1 MADAARSP
9 GRLEVFQTLR
19 EGLTLLPRAIG
30 PFLLAYLVALG
41 LMVILALVFVLPLQI
56 LRSVLV
62 AEWLGASGLGAKVAE
77 ALPLIS
83 NVVWWIIQ
91 AYVAL
96 CLLVAQYRIAAE
108 VRAGLRP
115 QSREVFYRPD
125 PPLLPLASLVLVL
138 GLGVLVVVFGLGT
151 LMGRSALVLPG
162 VVFLLVFGQA
172 LPAMIF
178 EGTNVKGSL
187 FAGWRLTSGNL
198 LSLLGLTLILL
209 PLAFVPSLLSYLV
222 SKAAGPGASLVII
235 LSTLAVAL
243 FLLFLLSCLSILVA
257 VIVYQ
262 NLRAQ
267 VAGAIPAEQPKTEGV
282 PA

>member
-1 MADAARSP
+1 MADVGSSP
-9 GRLEVFQTLR
+9 GRLVVFRTLR
-19 EGLTLLPRAIG
+19 EGLSLLPRAVG
-30 PFLLAYLVALG
+30 PLLLAYLAALG
-41 LMVILALVFVLPLQI
+41 LMVILGLVFVLPLQI
-56 LRSVLV
+56 LRTVLEV
-62 AEWLGASGLGAKVAE
+62 GGLGASGLGAKVAE

-83 NVVWWIIQ
+83 NVVWWSIQ

-125 PPLLPLASLVLVL
+125 PPLLPLASLVLV
-138 GLGVLVVVFGLGT
+138 VGLGT
-151 LMGRSALVLPG
+151 LLGLSAFVVPG

-178 EGTNVKGSL
+178 DGTNVRGSL
-187 FAGWRLTSGNL
+187 FASWRLTPGNL

-209 PLAFVPSLLSYLV
+209 PLAFLPSLLSYLV
-222 SKAAGPGASLVII
+222 RKAAGPGASLFIV
-235 LSTLAVAL
+235 LPTLAVAL

-262 NLRAQ
+262 HLRAQ
-267 VAGAIPAEQPKTEGV
+267 IAGSIPAEQPETDGV

>member
-1 MADAARSP
+1 MADVGSSP
-9 GRLEVFQTLR
+9 GRLVVFRTLR
-19 EGLTLLPRAIG
+19 EGLSLLPRAVG
-30 PFLLAYLVALG
+30 PLLLAYLAALG
-41 LMVILALVFVLPLQI
+41 LMVILGLVFVLPLQI
-56 LRSVLV
+56 LRTVLEV
-62 AEWLGASGLGAKVAE
+62 GGLGASGLGAKVAE

-83 NVVWWIIQ
+83 NVVWWSIQ

-96 CLLVAQYRIAAE
+96 CLLVAQYRIAAD

-125 PPLLPLASLVLVL
+125 PPLLPLASLVLV
-138 GLGVLVVVFGLGT
+138 VGLGT
-151 LMGRSALVLPG
+151 LMGLSAFVVLG

-178 EGTNVKGSL
+178 EGTNVRGSL
-187 FAGWRLTSGNL
+187 FASWRLTPGNL

-209 PLAFVPSLLSYLV
+209 PLAFLPSLLSYLV
-222 SKAAGPGASLVII
+222 RKAAGPGASLFIV
-235 LSTLAVAL
+235 LPTLAVAL

-262 NLRAQ
+262 HLRAQ
-267 VAGAIPAEQPKTEGV
+267 VAGTTPAEHPETDGV

>member
-9 GRLEVFQTLR
+9 GRLEVFRTLR
-19 EGLTLLPRAIG
+19 EGLSLLPRAIG
-30 PFLLAYLVALG
+30 PLLLLNLAALG
-41 LMVILALVFVLPLQI
+41 LMVVLMIPPVLLVSI
-56 LRSVLV
+56 LRTVMEV
-62 AEWLGASGLGAKVAE
+62 GGLGVSGLGAKVAE

-108 VRAGLRP
+108 IRAGLRP
-115 QSREVFYRPD
+115 QILEVFARPG

-138 GLGVLVVVFGLGT
+138 GLGTLLGFSAFVV
-151 LMGRSALVLPG
+151 PG

-178 EGTNVKGSL
+178 DGTNVKGSL
-187 FAGWRLTSGNL
+187 FASWRLTPGNL

-209 PLAFVPSLLSYLV
+209 PLAFLPSFLSYLV
-222 SKAAGPGASLVII
+222 RKAAGPGASLFIV
-235 LSTLAVAL
+235 LPTLAVAL

-262 NLRAQ
+262 HLRAQ
-267 VAGAIPAEQPKTEGV
+267 VAGTTPAEHPETDGV

>member
-1 MADAARSP
+1 MADVGSSP
-9 GRLEVFQTLR
+9 GRLVVFRTLR
-19 EGLTLLPRAIG
+19 EGLSLLPRAIG

-41 LMVILALVFVLPLQI
+41 LMFILGLVFVLPLQI
-56 LRSVLV
+56 LRTVLEV
-62 AEWLGASGLGAKVAE
+62 GGLGASGLGAKVAE

-83 NVVWWIIQ
+83 NVVWWSIQ

-96 CLLVAQYRIAAE
+96 CLLVAQYRIAAD

-125 PPLLPLASLVLVL
+125 PPLLPLASLVLV
-138 GLGVLVVVFGLGT
+138 VGLGT
-151 LMGRSALVLPG
+151 LLGLSAFVVPG

-178 EGTNVKGSL
+178 EGTNVRGSL
-187 FAGWRLTSGNL
+187 FASWRLTPGNL

-209 PLAFVPSLLSYLV
+209 PLAFLPSLLSYLV
-222 SKAAGPGASLVII
+222 RKAAGPGASLFIV
-235 LSTLAVAL
+235 LPTLAVAL

-262 NLRAQ
+262 HLLAQ
-267 VAGAIPAEQPKTEGV
+267 IAGSIPAEQPETDGV

>member
-1 MADAARSP
+1 MADVGSSP
-9 GRLEVFQTLR
+9 GRLVVFRTLR
-19 EGLTLLPRAIG
+19 EGLSLLPRAIG

-41 LMVILALVFVLPLQI
+41 LMFILALVFVFPLQT
-56 LRSVLV
+56 LSTVLEV
-62 AEWLGASGLGAKVAE
+62 GGLGASGPGAKVAQ

-83 NVVWWIIQ
+83 NVVWWSIQ

-115 QSREVFYRPD
+115 QSREGYYRPD
-125 PPLLPLASLVLVL
+125 PPLLPLASLVLV
-138 GLGVLVVVFGLGT
+138 VGLGT
-151 LMGRSALVLPG
+151 LLGLSAFVVPG

-178 EGTNVKGSL
+178 EGTNVRGSL
-187 FAGWRLTSGNL
+187 FASWRLTPGNL

-209 PLAFVPSLLSYLV
+209 PLAFLPSFLSYLV
-222 SKAAGPGASLVII
+222 RKAAGPGASLFIV
-235 LSTLAVAL
+235 LPTLAVAL

-262 NLRAQ
+262 HLRAQ
-267 VAGAIPAEQPKTEGV
+267 VAGTTPAEHPETDGV

>member
-1 MADAARSP
+1 MADVGSSP
-9 GRLEVFQTLR
+9 GRLVVFRTLR
-19 EGLTLLPRAIG
+19 EGLSLLPRAVG
-30 PFLLAYLVALG
+30 PLLLAYLAALG
-41 LMVILALVFVLPLQI
+41 LMVILGLVFVLPLQI
-56 LRSVLV
+56 LRTVLEV
-62 AEWLGASGLGAKVAE
+62 GGLGASGLGAKVAE

-83 NVVWWIIQ
+83 NVVWWSIQ

-125 PPLLPLASLVLVL
+125 PPLLPLASLVLV
-138 GLGVLVVVFGLGT
+138 VGLGT
-151 LMGRSALVLPG
+151 LLGLSAFVVPG

-178 EGTNVKGSL
+178 DGTNVRGSL
-187 FAGWRLTSGNL
+187 FASWMLTPGNL

-222 SKAAGPGASLVII
+222 RGPGASLFIV
-235 LSTLAVAL
+235 LPTVTVAL

-262 NLRAQ
+262 HLRAQ
-267 VAGAIPAEQPKTEGV
+267 IAGSIPAEHPETDGV

>member
-1 MADAARSP
+1 MADVGSSP
-9 GRLEVFQTLR
+9 GRLVVFRTLR
-19 EGLTLLPRAIG
+19 EGLSLLPRAIG

-41 LMVILALVFVLPLQI
+41 LMFILALVFVFPLQT
-56 LRSVLV
+56 LSTVLEV
-62 AEWLGASGLGAKVAE
+62 GGLGASGPGAKVAQ

-83 NVVWWIIQ
+83 NVVWWSIQ

-125 PPLLPLASLVLVL
+125 PPLLPLASLVLV
-138 GLGVLVVVFGLGT
+138 VGLGT
-151 LMGRSALVLPG
+151 LLGLSAFVVPG

-178 EGTNVKGSL
+178 EGTNVRGSL
-187 FAGWRLTSGNL
+187 FASWRLTPGNL

-209 PLAFVPSLLSYLV
+209 PLAFLPSFLSYLV
-222 SKAAGPGASLVII
+222 RKAAGPGASLFIV
-235 LSTLAVAL
+235 LPTLAVAL

-262 NLRAQ
+262 HLRAQ
-267 VAGAIPAEQPKTEGV
+267 IAGSIPAEHPETDGV

>member
-1 MADAARSP
+1 MAETASSP
-9 GRLEVFQTLR
+9 GRLEVIGILR
-19 EGLTLLPRAIG
+19 EGLSLLPRAIG

-62 AEWLGASGLGAKVAE
+62 AGWLGASGLGAKVAE

-83 NVVWWIIQ
+83 NLVWWIIQ

-115 QSREVFYRPD
+115 RPREVFYRPD

-138 GLGVLVVVFGLGT
+138 GLGT
-151 LMGRSALVLPG
+151 SMGFSALVVPG
-162 VVFLLVFGQA
+162 VVFLLVFSQA

-178 EGTNVKGSL
+178 DGTNVRGSL
-187 FAGWRLTSGNL
+187 FASWMLTSSNL
-198 LSLLGLTLILL
+198 LSLLSLTLSLL
-209 PLAFVPSLLSYLV
+209 LLAFVPSFLSYLV
-222 SKAAGPGASLVII
+222 AKAVGPGASLLIV
-235 LSTLAVAL
+235 LPTVTVAIV
-243 FLLFLLSCLSILVA
+243 LLFAVSCLPALVA

-267 VAGAIPAEQPKTEGV
+267 VAGAIPAEPPETEGV

>member
-9 GRLEVFQTLR
+9 GRLGVFQTLR
-19 EGLTLLPRAIG
+19 EGLSLPPRAIG
-30 PFLLAYLVALG
+30 PLLLLNLAALG

-56 LRSVLV
+56 LRTVLEV
-62 AEWLGASGLGAKVAE
+62 GGLGASGLGAKVAE
-77 ALPLIS
+77 ALPLVSI
-83 NVVWWIIQ
+83 VLWWIIQ

-138 GLGVLVVVFGLGT
+138 GLGA
-151 LMGRSALVLPG
+151 LMGFSALVVPG

-178 EGTNVKGSL
+178 EGTNVRGFLAAS
-187 FAGWRLTSGNL
+187 WRLTEGNL

-209 PLAFVPSLLSYLV
+209 LLAFVPSLLSYLV
-222 SKAAGPGASLVII
+222 AKAVGPGASLFIV
-235 LSTLAVAL
+235 LPTVTVAIV
-243 FLLFLLSCLSILVA
+243 LLFAVSCLPALVA

-262 NLRAQ
+262 HLRAQ
-267 VAGAIPAEQPKTEGV
+267 VAGSIPAEQPETDGV

>member
-1 MADAARSP
+1 MAETAALP
-9 GRLEVFQTLR
+9 GRLEVFGILR
-19 EGLTLLPRAIG
+19 EGLSLLPRAIG
-30 PFLLAYLVALG
+30 PFLLLNLAALG
-41 LMVILALVFVLPLQI
+41 LMVILAVLFGIPLSI
-56 LRSVLV
+56 LRMVMEV
-62 AEWLGASGLGAKVAE
+62 GGLGASGRGAQVAA
-77 ALPLIS
+77 ALPLVMQ
-83 NVVWWIIQ
+83 VVVSIIQ

-96 CLLVAQYRIAAE
+96 RLVVAQYRLAAE
-108 VRAGLRP
+108 IRGGLRP
-115 QSREVFYRPD
+115 QILEVFARPG

-138 GLGVLVVVFGLGT
+138 GLGT
-151 LMGRSALVLPG
+151 LMGFSALVVPG
-162 VVFLLVFGQA
+162 VVFLLVFSQA

-178 EGTNVKGSL
+178 DGTNVRGSL
-187 FAGWRLTSGNL
+187 FASWRLTPGNL

-222 SKAAGPGASLVII
+222 NQAVGPGASLFIV
-235 LSTLAVAL
+235 LPTLAVAL

-267 VAGAIPAEQPKTEGV
+267 VAGSIPAEQPETDGV